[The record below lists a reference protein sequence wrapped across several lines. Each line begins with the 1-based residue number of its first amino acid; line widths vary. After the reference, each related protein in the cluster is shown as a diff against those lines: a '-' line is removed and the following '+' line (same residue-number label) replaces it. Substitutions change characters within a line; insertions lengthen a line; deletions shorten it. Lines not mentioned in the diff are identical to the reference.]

1 MPFQNFKLLN
11 KDGTFPHFF
20 TLGMYLMKLPLH
32 VLHLFAETGVTSLL
46 LWYAD
51 HFIELPPKDFHL
63 PVVICT
69 KFSFLVSVST
79 GLTLKSTISTNDNT
93 PSLSAVG

>member
-1 MPFQNFKLLN
+1 MAHFLTSSP
-11 KDGTFPHFF
+11 GYVPHI
-20 TLGMYLMKLPLH
+20 PLY
-32 VLHLFAETGVTSLL
+32 VLHLFAETGVTSSL

-63 PVVICT
+63 PVVICA

-79 GLTLKSTISTNDNT
+79 DLALKSTISTYDNT
-93 PSLSAVG
+93 PSLSAAG